1 MTNIEREGVSA
12 VQNIVYRELK
22 WFFREQTVDDYG
34 IDAQIEVT
42 SQEYPTGKMIA
53 IQIKSGESYF
63 ISTTEEGIIFRF
75 DEKHKKY
82 WLGHVL
88 PVIVLL
94 YHPVSQECIWEVI
107 DKFTVE
113 QVSDTRYKIVIPK
126 ENKFGLCTKEKLLIL
141 AYSQNIREL
150 AEEIDDLDVDTESV
164 FVMLDDEQKK
174 IFLKARIIVDKKN
187 ASSDRMPFKDKREEL
202 ANFAG
207 EIKWSDIEN
216 DIVIGKQFKELACR
230 IEDFIYRY
238 QSNTLIILGEAGI
251 GKTTLVKM
259 VIKAKDSKDIC

>member
-88 PVIVLL
+88 GDCFIV
-94 YHPVSQECIWEVI
+94 PPS
-107 DKFTVE
+107 
-113 QVSDTRYKIVIPK
+113 
-126 ENKFGLCTKEKLLIL
+126 
-141 AYSQNIREL
+141 
-150 AEEIDDLDVDTESV
+150 
-164 FVMLDDEQKK
+164 
-174 IFLKARIIVDKKN
+174 
-187 ASSDRMPFKDKREEL
+187 
-202 ANFAG
+202 
-207 EIKWSDIEN
+207 
-216 DIVIGKQFKELACR
+216 
-230 IEDFIYRY
+230 
-238 QSNTLIILGEAGI
+238 
-251 GKTTLVKM
+251 
-259 VIKAKDSKDIC
+259 